1 MGHAPSSDMSVP
13 GRLGQVVAL
22 MEHLDTYVRGD
33 GGTAAVR
40 RERVRTHDRMQR
52 VWAAMAA
59 SVGCGAVELE
69 STDFDRGPAG
79 RPGGHHRPDV
89 TFELPAESRELY
101 AYVTDVAGR
110 WARVSTV
117 HEAWEAGAKEADLP
131 RAVKRGNYATGMERE
146 NAKRRELQLPEA
158 QLRILSF
165 AVNSGV
171 WGSDT
176 RRMFRELCARAKEKR
191 PEADLYGWAAMT
203 WRKHW
208 EQRVGVVLARGRA
221 GVLLAALQDRSERWE
236 DGPELPL
243 RSEPPAT
250 MEWSPDH
257 GPGSPAVAA
266 AEMAGWGSEM
276 VGRSGAPCGGG

>member
-1 MGHAPSSDMSVP
+1 MGS
-13 GRLGQVVAL
+13 
-22 MEHLDTYVRGD
+22 HL
-33 GGTAAVR
+33 
-40 RERVRTHDRMQR
+40 
-52 VWAAMAA
+52 
-59 SVGCGAVELE
+59 
-69 STDFDRGPAG
+69 
-79 RPGGHHRPDV
+79 
-89 TFELPAESRELY
+89 
-101 AYVTDVAGR
+101 
-110 WARVSTV
+110 
-117 HEAWEAGAKEADLP
+117 
-131 RAVKRGNYATGMERE
+131 ERE

-221 GVLLAALQDRSERWE
+221 GGLLAALQDRSERRE

-243 RSEPPAT
+243 RPEPPAT

-266 AEMAGWGSEM
+266 AEMVGWRSEM